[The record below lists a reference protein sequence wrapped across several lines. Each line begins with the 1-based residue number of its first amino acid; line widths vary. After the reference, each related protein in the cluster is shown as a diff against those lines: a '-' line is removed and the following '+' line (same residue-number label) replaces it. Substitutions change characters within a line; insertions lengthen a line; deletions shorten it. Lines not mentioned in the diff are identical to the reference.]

1 MSSCVAV
8 FVSTAWSWEF
18 LPPFSLGLWTSHHLS
33 ALAWSRLSSMQIL
46 CCYVGQKEGE
56 TSSQIKVKV
65 MRCYCSTRSR
75 LSSCSVW
82 IWLCSLMFCCGF
94 RCPIPWP
101 PPALLFAGPGV
112 LHTLWSKNS
121 ESGGEFWVFVTHGM
135 EWLWGWQR
143 NPWILP
149 AVISIIEAHN
159 SAMVFFLD
167 SCMFYRTAVSP
178 NLFVRLEMIINEESN
193 TEF

>member
-8 FVSTAWSWEF
+8 FVSTAWSWGF

-56 TSSQIKVKV
+56 TSSQIKIKV
-65 MRCYCSTRSR
+65 MRCYCSMRSR

-94 RCPIPWP
+94 RCPIPRP

-121 ESGGEFWVFVTHGM
+121 DWIWWWVLSVC
-135 EWLWGWQR
+135 
-143 NPWILP
+143 
-149 AVISIIEAHN
+149 
-159 SAMVFFLD
+159 D
-167 SCMFYRTAVSP
+167 SWNGVV
-178 NLFVRLEMIINEESN
+178 VRLTAQSMDSSCCNIYYWS
-193 TEF
+193 TQLSHGFLFG